1 MTNERKIN
9 YPEIL
14 DQRRYRPDLKPPQ
27 EDVIFKIGEHT
38 IGTAGNYCVFAG
50 APKAGKSSYL
60 SATIAS
66 AFLPHFQDNFGIK
79 LTPPPGRPRVA
90 LFDTESSLFDF
101 HRHME
106 RIRIFANKES
116 HPPTLDAFNTRQDGP
131 YMIKGQI
138 WNYLENHPDCAILV
152 VDGFLDLCLNYND
165 EVETRELVNFFK
177 LITQKFNILLIGV
190 LHISKGN
197 FETLGHLGSNTDR
210 WAQSTL
216 LVEKNKENRQF
227 ILRSK
232 FLRSS
237 DDFEPIAIMKWE
249 DRFTQV
255 PYVPTIQQTFKSK
268 K

>member
-1 MTNERKIN
+1 MTNEKKIN

-14 DQRRYRPDLKPPQ
+14 ESRRYRPDLKPPQ
-27 EDVIFKIGEHT
+27 EDIIFKIGEHT
-38 IGTAGNYCVFAG
+38 IGTAGNYCVFSG

-60 SATIAS
+60 SATISS

-79 LTPPPGRPRVA
+79 LIRPKDRPRIA
-90 LFDTESSLFDF
+90 LFDTESSSYDF
-101 HRHME
+101 HRNME
-106 RIRIFANKES
+106 RIRVFANMES
-116 HPPTLDAFNTRQDGP
+116 HPGMLDAFNTRQDGP
-131 YMIKGQI
+131 MMIKGQI
-138 WNYLENHPDCAILV
+138 WNYLERHPDCAILI
-152 VDGFLDLCLNYND
+152 VDGLLDLCLNYND

-177 LITQKFNILLIGV
+177 LITQKFNILMIGV

-216 LVEKNKENRQF
+216 LVEKNKETRQF
-227 ILRSK
+227 ILRPK

-255 PYVPTIQQTFKSK
+255 QYIPTIQQTFKTK